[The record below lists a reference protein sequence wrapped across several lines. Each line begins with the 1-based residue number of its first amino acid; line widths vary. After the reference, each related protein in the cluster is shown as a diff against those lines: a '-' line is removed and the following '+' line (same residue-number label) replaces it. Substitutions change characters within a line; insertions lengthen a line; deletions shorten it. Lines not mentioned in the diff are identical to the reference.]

1 MKRCILSLSL
11 LFLGLLTAKAV
22 PARPGVL
29 QHRQPDGR
37 IVSYVIRGDEHGHVM
52 MTLDGCAVSLDEESG
67 ALCYAWYD
75 DSGRKH
81 DSGVA
86 VGSPD
91 SEEARAASRRIPPLR
106 SIRKAPRSV
115 MPARTA
121 RKPAGEEETEEPSVS
136 RAIVILAQFQDLSFR
151 YTQADFQAL
160 LSQKGYAVEGASGSA
175 LDYFNDQ
182 FQGAREFVFDV
193 GPIVTLSREY
203 AWYGQDDED
212 GNDLRAADAAAEAC
226 RLSNAEVDFTQ
237 YDFVY
242 IFYAGGN
249 PADGGASDDHI
260 WPHAWDFPSAGI
272 YLRLDGKVLTDYA
285 MSSELMT
292 TAKGMTLTGIGTF
305 CHEFS
310 HILGL
315 PDLYDVDGEKSGG
328 LSDALWVSLSL
339 MDGGNYNDDGRT
351 PPNYSAL
358 ELEMLGLLE
367 PEKLVAGLYSLEPM
381 TNTRRALRMDTDMEG
396 EYFLFECRAS
406 SGWDRF
412 IGGSGM
418 LVYHIDRSGRDA
430 GYSEEFERN
439 LTAAQRWSPEYNEV
453 NCRPDHPCAD
463 LVEALPR
470 ASSVSQVF
478 FPYSTRTAFS
488 PTSDPPF
495 VFWSGDSSP
504 YSLVGIKKSSGV
516 VSFTVNGPISL
527 DTEDVFQDAAIFNWH
542 TDVESCKRLPCLV
555 RWTGPGDQTEEVM
568 VAPYEPGKYSLTL
581 EDLTPGVPYD
591 LTICYVIEGEE
602 EYPFRLH
609 FTTSPYGGLPY
620 IHMGSSARRNTNVSM
635 VNKIPLRV
643 MNAQGATAVAWS
655 LNGRSIS
662 VGRDGYYEIRSGG
675 ELKAKVSYSDGTE
688 DIIIRQVS
696 VK

>member
-1 MKRCILSLSL
+1 MRRCILSLCI
-11 LFLGLLTAKAV
+11 LFLGLLTAWAV

-29 QHRQPDGR
+29 RHRQPDGS
-37 IVSYVIRGDEHGHVM
+37 IVSYVIRGDEYGHVM
-52 MTLDGCAVSLDEESG
+52 MTLDGCAVCLDEASG
-67 ALCYAWYD
+67 TLRYAWYD
-75 DSGRKH
+75 DSGRKR

-86 VGSPD
+86 VGA
-91 SEEARAASRRIPPLR
+91 EGEAEARAASRRIPALR
-106 SIRKAPRSV
+106 RQHKAPQALMPVR
-115 MPARTA
+115 MAGKPARDD
-121 RKPAGEEETEEPSVS
+121 EMEEPAVS
-136 RAIVILAQFQDLSFR
+136 RAIVLLAQFPDLAFR
-151 YTQADFQAL
+151 HTRADFQAL
-160 LSQKGYAVEGASGSA
+160 LTEKGYSVEGASGSA
-175 LDYFNDQ
+175 LDYFSDQ
-182 FQGAREFVFDV
+182 FRGAREFVFDV
-193 GPIVTLSREY
+193 GPVVTLSREY
-203 AWYGQDDED
+203 AWYGQDDD
-212 GNDLRAADAAAEAC
+212 KGNDLRAVDAAAEAC
-226 RLSNAEVDFTQ
+226 RLSNPEVDFSQ

-242 IFYAGGN
+242 VFYAGGN

-260 WPHAWDFPSAGI
+260 WPHAWDFISAGI
-272 YLRLDGKVLTDYA
+272 YLRLDGKLISSYA
-285 MSSELMT
+285 MSSELMST
-292 TAKGMTLTGIGTF
+292 SKGMSLTGIGTF

-328 LSDALWVSLSL
+328 TCDALWGSLSL
-339 MDGGNYNDDGRT
+339 MDGGNYNDDCRT

-358 ELEMLGLLE
+358 ELELLGLLE
-367 PEKLVAGLYSLEPM
+367 PEKLVAGLYSLEPL
-381 TNTRRALRMDTDMEG
+381 TTSRRALRMDTDIEG

-406 SGWDRF
+406 TGWDRF
-412 IGGSGM
+412 LGGSGL

-430 GYSEEFERN
+430 GYSEEFEKN

-453 NCRPDHPCAD
+453 NCRPDHPCGD
-463 LVEALPR
+463 LIEALPR
-470 ASSVSQVF
+470 ASAVSQVF
-478 FPYSTRTAFS
+478 FPYSTHTSFS

-504 YSLVGIKKSSGV
+504 YSLVGIKKNLGV

-542 TDVESCKRLPCLV
+542 TDVESCKRLPSLV
-555 RWTGPGDQTEEVM
+555 RWTGPGDVVGEVT

-581 EDLTPGVPYD
+581 EGLTPGAPYD
-591 LTICYVIEGEE
+591 ITICYLIEGEE
-602 EYPFRLH
+602 EYPFRLQ

-620 IHMGSSARRNTNVSM
+620 IHMGSSARRNTNYSL

-643 MNAQGATAVAWS
+643 MNVKGATDIIWS
-655 LNGRSIS
+655 LNGRSIN

-675 ELKAKVSYSDGTE
+675 ELKAKVSYADGTE